1 MHEMRR
7 ALVKTTL
14 AIISRALAEH
24 GPGYVAFSGGTDS
37 TVLVDVVYRMTPHRP
52 PLLYVDAQNDYPGV
66 TA

>member
-1 MHEMRR
+1 M
-7 ALVKTTL
+7 KTTL
-14 AIISRALAEH
+14 AIVERALAEH

-37 TVLVDVVYRMTPHRP
+37 TVLVDVVYTRTAHRP